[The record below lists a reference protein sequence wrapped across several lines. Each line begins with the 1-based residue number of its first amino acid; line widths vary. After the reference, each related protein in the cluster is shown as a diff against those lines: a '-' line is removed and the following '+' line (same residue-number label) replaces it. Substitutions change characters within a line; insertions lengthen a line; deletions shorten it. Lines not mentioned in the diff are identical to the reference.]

1 MLANHHPL
9 LDWLNLLLA
18 QAPWTLFHIGLVW
31 PLEEIGLE
39 SWTLAGA
46 PPQSSSSLV
55 VCFFSLL
62 SGGVAQFSLTDL
74 KGMPS
79 TPRDEA
85 SMAQMHEVA
94 FRCVAI
100 CHCKHRIRVLYTYIY
115 IYYAT
120 LLGVGFLS
128 YS

>member
-1 MLANHHPL
+1 MVVKSSAGKPSSTAGLAKPS
-9 LDWLNLLLA
+9 
-18 QAPWTLFHIGLVW
+18 FGLVW

-55 VCFFSLL
+55 VCSFSLL

-115 IYYAT
+115 IYIYYAT